1 MRRGYLYN
9 QNTGWLQ
16 VPAMSSARR
25 EKVEVV
31 EVGLRDGLQILD
43 RVLPTQDKVA
53 WLTAEHA
60 CGVRRFEAA
69 SFVPAKLMPQMADA
83 AQVVAAAKRLPAICV
98 TALVPNLKGAAA
110 AIEAGADAIVIP
122 ISVSEA
128 HSLANVRRTPVEM
141 VAQLAEIRRL
151 RDLTGRPV
159 RIDAGLATAFGCTI
173 QGEVREDA
181 VVRVAQACVDAGA
194 ERIGLADTVGYANPA
209 QVRRLFDQVHA
220 KVGARLQFAHFHDT
234 RGTGLANVVAA
245 LEAGI
250 RSFDASLGGLGGCP
264 HAPGASGNV
273 ATEDLVF
280 MLEAMGFDTGI
291 DLDALLETQRRLAQ
305 WLPGQPLHGKVAGA
319 GLPKTYAN
327 RAEAAV

>member
-1 MRRGYLYN
+1 MAHRRARLRG
-9 QNTGWLQ
+9 
-16 VPAMSSARR
+16 PALRGGVVRAGEAHAADGGRRAGRGRRKAVARN
-25 EKVEVV
+25 
-31 EVGLRDGLQILD
+31 L
-43 RVLPTQDKVA
+43 
-53 WLTAEHA
+53 
-60 CGVRRFEAA
+60 
-69 SFVPAKLMPQMADA
+69 
-83 AQVVAAAKRLPAICV
+83 V

-128 HSLANVRRTPVEM
+128 HSLANVRRTPTEM
-141 VAQLAEIRRL
+141 WRSSCRPAGVLTSPAGRCASMQASRR
-151 RDLTGRPV
+151 RSAAPSR
-159 RIDAGLATAFGCTI
+159 
-173 QGEVREDA
+173 VREDA

-291 DLDALLETQRRLAQ
+291 NLDALLETQRRLAQ
-305 WLPGQPLHGKVAGA
+305 WLPGQPLHGKVAGR
-319 GLPKTYAN
+319 G
-327 RAEAAV
+327 AAQNLCEPCRGCRLI